1 MYHLVYLFF
10 SQKPFSSTQ
19 MLQHSSCGH
28 FCTFNSICGLHLIN
42 LIIYGGKFHFSPLQL
57 QKIPQNLATVNNFPD
72 QVEKEIKEPQI
83 YEHFILFDFNQRRQ
97 SAQQM
102 ALVTVAPAIC
112 SSCDRPLTSPRPKF
126 STFYRAR
133 KNKLDSRPSK
143 SAIRLLAKRSLW
155 LPGCQVRDVIQ
166 YFCEIIF

>member
-1 MYHLVYLFF
+1 
-10 SQKPFSSTQ
+10 

-102 ALVTVAPAIC
+102 ALVTVWKDGATNAIHMVVKAFLWVDAILFHIKC
-112 SSCDRPLTSPRPKF
+112 RNNFLKSLKIIVTI
-126 STFYRAR
+126 
-133 KNKLDSRPSK
+133 NKY
-143 SAIRLLAKRSLW
+143 LAK
-155 LPGCQVRDVIQ
+155 CH
-166 YFCEIIF
+166 

>member
-72 QVEKEIKEPQI
+72 HVEKEIKEPQI

-102 ALVTVAPAIC
+102 ALVTVWKDGATNAIHMMVKAFLWVDAILFHIEC
-112 SSCDRPLTSPRPKF
+112 INNFK
-126 STFYRAR
+126 
-133 KNKLDSRPSK
+133 K
-143 SAIRLLAKRSLW
+143 SLRIIVTIKKYLAK
-155 LPGCQVRDVIQ
+155 CT
-166 YFCEIIF
+166 